1 MLHRQRLTLEAQAHD
16 QRMLMAHKEDEATLL
31 GLQRMKDIG
40 VDLDRYLESRVAL
53 SQAGG
58 RGSSTGKGQGAAGLG
73 RLNYPGVEAFSI

>member
-1 MLHRQRLTLEAQAHD
+1 
-16 QRMLMAHKEDEATLL
+16 
-31 GLQRMKDIG
+31 MKDIG